1 MVVKDKVSDDGG
13 HSNHG
18 HGPPNEAQPEALP
31 EWNDE
36 ERRQDVEL
44 HVVGKVPWHAHA
56 LEANWSR
63 LKQESILWNRFGW

>member
-44 HVVGKVPWHAHA
+44 HVVGKVP
-56 LEANWSR
+56 
-63 LKQESILWNRFGW
+63 